1 MGASANNRW
10 SRRGVLPLVVAT
22 VTLGLAFAL
31 AACGGGA
38 ADDARRAAGDFDAL
52 AARAKGQTVRWWMFG
67 GDERINRYVDEVVA
81 PAVAE
86 AGVALERVPVSD
98 TADAVQRVASQ
109 RRAGETDG
117 GAVDLIWIN
126 GENFAAGKEAG
137 LWLEDW
143 ATMLPNARLVD
154 FSDPTIN
161 RDLQVPIDG
170 QELPWSRAAFIFA
183 HDSARVA
190 EPPAGF
196 DDLLAYARE
205 HPGRVTYPAPPDFT
219 GTSFVKQAVI
229 AMGEDEA
236 FDYLAELRP
245 LMWEDGEK
253 FPGSEAELNELFAN
267 GEVDFAMSFDP
278 SFIETA
284 VRMGQFPRSGR
295 PFVLEGGALVNSS
308 YVTIPADAANVEG
321 AQVVANLLLEPR
333 LQAIKADP
341 RRLGVPTV
349 LDLARLDPA
358 ARARFERTTRSPY
371 LLDDFGQTKKELP
384 ASQVAPLEAR
394 WKRTILR

>member
-1 MGASANNRW
+1 
-10 SRRGVLPLVVAT
+10 
-22 VTLGLAFAL
+22 
-31 AACGGGA
+31 
-38 ADDARRAAGDFDAL
+38 
-52 AARAKGQTVRWWMFG
+52 MFG

-81 PAVAE
+81 PALAE
-86 AGVALERVPVSD
+86 AGVKLRRVPVSD

-109 RRAGETDG
+109 RRAGETAG

-126 GENFAAGKEAG
+126 GENFAAGKEAK

-196 DDLLAYARE
+196 DDLLSYARAN
-205 HPGRVTYPAPPDFT
+205 PGRFTYPAPPDFT
-219 GTSFVKQAVI
+219 GSSFVRQAVI

-245 LMWEDGEK
+245 LMWEGGEK

-284 VRMGQFPRSGR
+284 VRMGQFPRSAR
-295 PFVLEGGALVNSS
+295 PFLLEGGALVNSS

-349 LDLARLDPA
+349 LDLARLDPRD
-358 ARARFERTTRSPY
+358 RARFERTTRSPY
-371 LLDDFGQTKKELP
+371 LLEDFGQTKNELP
-384 ASQVAPLEAR
+384 AGRVAPLEAR

>member
-38 ADDARRAAGDFDAL
+38 ADDARRVAGDFDAL

-98 TADAVQRVASQ
+98 TADAVLRVASQ